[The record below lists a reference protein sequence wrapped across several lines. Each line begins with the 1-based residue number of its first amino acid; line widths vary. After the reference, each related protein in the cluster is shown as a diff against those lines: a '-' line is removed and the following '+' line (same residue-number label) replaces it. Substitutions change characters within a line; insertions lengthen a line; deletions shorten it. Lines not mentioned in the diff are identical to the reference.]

1 MTAIVS
7 ALSHATGTH
16 VEVDKLRTVLIFCGA
31 GLTVSLL
38 LASYR
43 SGFEHGVFQAF
54 EART

>member
-16 VEVDKLRTVLIFCGA
+16 VEVDKLRTVLIFCCA